1 MSWVHPR
8 RCAALAADHPHLFAA
23 APAASPANYRR
34 PCLPTCL
41 MPACSVLGL
50 AAVSLTATLH
60 LPQWSLLHDA
70 AAQVRRQLPR
80 TAQPGR

>member
-1 MSWVHPR
+1 
-8 RCAALAADHPHLFAA
+8 
-23 APAASPANYRR
+23 
-34 PCLPTCL
+34 